1 MGPEIQV
8 SWPTFA
14 LGYLPVDPPSIHP
27 AIRHPARGIFQHLGF
42 CQSSCWSEPFVIR
55 IQTFCDQDPDPNQ
68 LCDPDPDQKVCDPD
82 PDKTHL
88 WSGSKPFVIR
98 IRTFCDPNPNLL
110 WSESEPFVSGSGSV
124 PQHWFQSVI
133 TAVVQFVTFFLYS
146 TDFPHRL
153 VNQLHE
159 FFKILCLVEK
169 TDPCRCHP
177 PGGPDS
183 LLTPGN
189 RGLYCSNNKK
199 YISIIILVEHKKAC
213 SVL

>member
-1 MGPEIQV
+1 MRALQYSDESLHTHRVFPTLSLTYVNWILQPRMMGPEIQV

-14 LGYLPVDPPSIHP
+14 LGYLSVDPPSIHP

-110 WSESEPFVSGSGSV
+110 YPDPDQFRNTGFSQSLRQSFNLWPFSCI
-124 PQHWFQSVI
+124 QL
-133 TAVVQFVTFFLYS
+133 TFLI
-146 TDFPHRL
+146 
-153 VNQLHE
+153 V
-159 FFKILCLVEK
+159 
-169 TDPCRCHP
+169 
-177 PGGPDS
+177 
-183 LLTPGN
+183 
-189 RGLYCSNNKK
+189 
-199 YISIIILVEHKKAC
+199 
-213 SVL
+213 